1 MGAGERANNRNPSW
15 RISREGGHGGALQ
28 AKSTEDVVR
37 KSQKQRT
44 VQDSCSEKE
53 QWGSKTLGGRM
64 DRFEGLRM
72 LKPRHPLSNREPLIY
87 FKVAV

>member
-15 RISREGGHGGALQ
+15 RISREGGHGGHSRQ
-28 AKSTEDVVR
+28 STEDVVR
-37 KSQKQRT
+37 KSQKWRI
-44 VQDSCSEKE
+44 VQDSCSKEE
-53 QWGSKTLGGRM
+53 QWGNKTLGGRM